1 MYHEI
6 SFFYLAR
13 NKTST
18 SHYTDMPQRI
28 TKIILYVLL
37 SILQLGGFSS
47 FGQLVF
53 DKKNYDFGDLY
64 AYDYRHVDFHI
75 KNTGNTVAYLLTV
88 KKPIEIVYQISSSK
102 IQPDSSIVLRIQVNQ
117 LKKGS
122 FSYKIPVYLSAANDP
137 VELIVHGT
145 IKEPIQQGGGDFTSC
160 PDFNQRP
167 SDGNPMDFKLKI
179 VTIDEATKEVIPNTQ
194 VVMLQ
199 NGTPIG
205 KWQTNYNGV
214 IEQQV
219 PLGLSYFFA
228 KHPTYEATELGA
240 YVNIQRNYIVIPL
253 RKKVTLPE
261 EQENVILIEEAP
273 ANDNADSVEIVDQ
286 LLEFLI
292 ATDSQKDREN
302 KEEQT
307 PSPLETIARNNF
319 DASLFKP
326 INVVFVIDVSSSMNQ
341 ADRLEL
347 MKFSLLEL
355 ADMLRPQDRIS
366 LVAYATNARVLLPSV
381 SGSEKETIKT
391 HVKELKASGLT
402 AGGEG
407 IKLGFKQ
414 ARKNFISEGE
424 NHVIII
430 TDGGFNRAS
439 GDYKKVIQ
447 KNLEKGVTLSVVG
460 IKNNEKAAANMREA
474 ASFGNGNYI
483 PIHGLIDA
491 KENLREEIRKR
502 TFILR

>member
-1 MYHEI
+1 M
-6 SFFYLAR
+6 R

-18 SHYTDMPQRI
+18 SDYISMPQRI
-28 TKIILYVLL
+28 AKMIFFGLL
-37 SILQLGGFSS
+37 FFLQIGSFSS

-53 DKKNYDFGDLY
+53 DKENHDFGDIY

-75 KNTGNTVAYLLTV
+75 KNTGNKVAYLLTV
-88 KKPIEIVYQISSSK
+88 KKPNEIVYQISSST

-117 LKKGS
+117 PKKGS
-122 FSYKIPVYLSAANDP
+122 FSYKIPVYLSDADNP
-137 VELIVHGT
+137 VELVVRGT
-145 IKEPIQQGGGDFTSC
+145 IKEPFQQGGGDFTAC

-179 VTIDEATKEVIPNTQ
+179 VTIDEATREVIPNTQ

-199 NGTPIG
+199 NGSPIG
-205 KWQTNYNGV
+205 KWQTNKNGT
-214 IEQQV
+214 IQEQV

-228 KHPTYEATELGA
+228 KHAAYEAAELGA
-240 YVNIQRNYIVIPL
+240 YVNVQRNYIVIPL
-253 RKKVTLPE
+253 RKKVALPE
-261 EQENVILIEEAP
+261 EKEESLPIEKVPDEDHT
-273 ANDNADSVEIVDQ
+273 ANEEIADKLRE
-286 LLEFLI
+286 LLR
-292 ATDSQKDREN
+292 ATDSQKEQEN
-302 KEEQT
+302 DEEQPAT
-307 PSPLETIARNNF
+307 PLEGIARDNF

-355 ADMLRPQDRIS
+355 TDMLRPQDRIS
-366 LVAYATNARVLLPSV
+366 LVAYATNARVLLSSI
-381 SGSEKETIKT
+381 SGIEKETIKD
-391 HVKELKASGLT
+391 HVKGLKASGLT

-414 ARKNFISEGE
+414 ARRNFISEGE

-447 KNLEKGVTLSVVG
+447 KNVKKGVTLSVVG
-460 IKNNEKAAANMREA
+460 IKNNEKAEANMREA
-474 ASFGNGNYI
+474 ASFGDGDYI
-483 PIHGLIDA
+483 PIHRLVDA
-491 KENLREEIRKR
+491 KENLRQEIRKR
-502 TFILR
+502 TFIHE